1 MQMKYCPGCGREV
14 RAGANFCGK
23 CGHQLKSAPP
33 QGLAGQAAVVTEAE
47 HQVKTA
53 RPAKNKRRGRKL
65 VTFLLLLIV
74 AMGAVYVSPLGKDLL
89 RRALET
95 GFESSGVS
103 KTGNS
108 DYSPGRINVAHQ
120 TGKSPSPG
128 PGSDEIDDEVISGDK
143 IEQATKNIEQAL
155 LSGEQD
161 RIRDIMTDNALSL
174 YGKELSGL
182 GREELVRFGEAFKS
196 RELKTFSSMYT
207 EYAINLDGQEFTISL
222 ARQSD
227 GSWKI
232 MRF

>member
-1 MQMKYCPGCGREV
+1 MKYCPGCGREV

-33 QGLAGQAAVVTEAE
+33 KGLAAGQAAVATEKD
-47 HQVKTA
+47 QQTKTG
-53 RPAKNKRRGRKL
+53 RPEKQKRRGKKL
-65 VTFLLLLIV
+65 VTFLFLLIV
-74 AMGAVYVSPLGKDLL
+74 VLGAIYVSPLGKNIV

-95 GFESSGVS
+95 GFESTGVS
-103 KTGNS
+103 NTGNS
-108 DYSPGRINVAHQ
+108 DFTPGRIKVAHQ

-128 PGSDEIDDEVISGDK
+128 PGSDEIDDEVMSRDK

-155 LSGEQD
+155 LSGDQG

-207 EYAINLDGQEFTISL
+207 EYAIKLDGQEFTISL